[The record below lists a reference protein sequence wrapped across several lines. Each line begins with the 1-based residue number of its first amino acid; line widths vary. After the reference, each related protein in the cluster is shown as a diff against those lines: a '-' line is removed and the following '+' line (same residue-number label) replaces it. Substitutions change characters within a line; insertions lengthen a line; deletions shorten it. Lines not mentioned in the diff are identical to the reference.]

1 MSFIFLESNKIFLT
15 GISFIK
21 HLLKANPEKRF
32 SIDEA
37 LNHHW
42 LGSPKPNLLLNIKG
56 IPFKVLKDSPSGKAI
71 FLEPN
76 FFQFKTSKTPNKEK
90 KDFTNSIMNSSVMPN
105 NERKINSLFGPSN
118 SPPKKTNTR
127 NQNQIFN
134 DIKRFS
140 SPKTEYRK
148 FSPMKKNKLSNENN
162 DSGDE
167 NKDYFDENTKQTNG
181 NLINE
186 NDNKNV
192 FYKKK
197 NSSILVVNQRF
208 DLESDNKI
216 LKNFPNMRSIDST
229 GSINGFDLNKK
240 DKPPIHPKNDLIS
253 ANVLNKAIERK
264 RQKSQMSP
272 DFEKDIKVNPT
283 GNEKEEKM
291 DNLQNKNYK

>member
-1 MSFIFLESNKIFLT
+1 M
-15 GISFIK
+15 
-21 HLLKANPEKRF
+21 LKANPEKRF

-56 IPFKVLKDSPSGKAI
+56 IPFKSLKDSPSGKAI

-76 FFQFKTSKTPNKEK
+76 FFQFKMSKTPNKEK
-90 KDFTNSIMNSSVMPN
+90 KDSTNSIMNSSVMPN
-105 NERKINSLFGPSN
+105 NDRKINSLFGPTN

-127 NQNQIFN
+127 NQNPILN

-140 SPKTEYRK
+140 SPKMEYRK
-148 FSPMKKNKLSNENN
+148 FSPIKKHKLSNDNNN

-167 NKDYFDENTKQTNG
+167 NKDYFDEKTTQTNG

-186 NDNKNV
+186 KSNNNNKNV

-197 NSSILVVNQRF
+197 NSSILVINQRF
-208 DLESDNKI
+208 DFESDNKI
-216 LKNFPNMRSIDST
+216 LKNFPNIRSIDSA
-229 GSINGFDLNKK
+229 GSINGFDLNKN

-253 ANVLNKAIERK
+253 ASVLNKAIERK

-272 DFEKDIKVNPT
+272 DFEKDNKVNPT

-291 DNLQNKNYK
+291 DNLQKKNYK